1 MPKDNNKTQLIG
13 TIKPTPIS
21 EEMKKSYLDYAMSVI
36 VARAIPDVRD
46 GLKPVQRRILFAM
59 YRLGLLPGAAHK
71 KSARIV
77 GETIGKYHP
86 HGDMAVYD
94 ALVRMAQEFSLRY
107 PLVDGQ
113 GNFGSVDGDMPAAMR
128 YTEARLAKITE
139 ELLADLD
146 QNTVLFTP
154 NFDASEKEPSVLP
167 ARLPNLF
174 LNGADGIA
182 VGMATKIPPH
192 NLGEVVDA
200 LRFMIEEIKIIK
212 QPDISAVKQQDDLP
226 PHPQTETTKLLNQ
239 LLNTDQARQLP
250 SRITED
256 LHSCAANFDLD
267 SDVSVEDLMEFIKGP
282 DFPTGG
288 IIYDQKEII
297 QAYATGKGSIIMRGK
312 AEIQEKGKGK
322 HQIIITE
329 IPYQQN
335 KALLV
340 AKIANLVKEKKLDDI
355 SDLRDES
362 DRRGMRIVIEL
373 KASANPQKTLNRL
386 YKFTSLQTAYHA
398 NMIALV
404 RGEPRLFTLKTALV
418 EYLKH
423 RKEIIIRRSL
433 FKLYQTLYRVHI
445 LEGLKIALDHLDAVI
460 ETIKKSKDT
469 ETAKTNLIKK
479 FKLSNLQAQA
489 ILDMQLKR
497 LAALERKKILD
508 ELKAKKDLIN
518 SLKTLLA
525 APKKI
530 MEEISRELLELKEKF
545 GDPRR
550 TKVIKGRPGEITD
563 EDLVKEQEV
572 IVILS
577 RAGYIKRVSTASFK
591 TQGRGG
597 KGVRTA
603 NLRQEDVNQ
612 EILSA
617 NTLDEIL
624 FFTNK
629 GKVYSTKVYELPET
643 SRTARGQAIVN
654 IIPLEGNEEVTS
666 VLTLAKG

>member
-518 SLKTLLA
+518 FL
-525 APKKI
+525 
-530 MEEISRELLELKEKF
+530 
-545 GDPRR
+545 
-550 TKVIKGRPGEITD
+550 
-563 EDLVKEQEV
+563 
-572 IVILS
+572 
-577 RAGYIKRVSTASFK
+577 
-591 TQGRGG
+591 
-597 KGVRTA
+597 
-603 NLRQEDVNQ
+603 
-612 EILSA
+612 
-617 NTLDEIL
+617 
-624 FFTNK
+624 
-629 GKVYSTKVYELPET
+629 
-643 SRTARGQAIVN
+643 
-654 IIPLEGNEEVTS
+654 
-666 VLTLAKG
+666 